1 MGIIIGILEQGMI
14 YAIMALGVYITYKIL
29 DFPDMTVDGSFP
41 LGAAITVM
49 LLTNTENQFINT
61 ITLGFN
67 PYLIS
72 FYAFLTGGIAGLL
85 TGIINVKF
93 KVRDLFSG
101 IITMTGLYSINLR
114 IAGRANVP
122 IFNLDTIFDNTTINS
137 IFSGDISSYKVVI
150 IASFIAA
157 IVLII
162 LGWFLSTEAGYLIKA
177 AGNNPTF
184 VKSLGINSGN
194 VKIIGLIIANGLVSL
209 SGSIMMQQQGFFE
222 ISMGTGAMV
231 ISLASVIIGTNLFK
245 NSSFVVPIL
254 AVVIGSIIYK
264 ASISMAMG
272 VNFASASD
280 MKLVTSIIFL
290 VILVLGNDKK
300 KRLIKS

>member
-1 MGIIIGILEQGMI
+1 MGILIGILEQGMI

-41 LGAAITVM
+41 LGAAITVL
-49 LLTNTENQFINT
+49 LLTGTESSFINS
-61 ITLGFN
+61 ITFGFN
-67 PYLIS
+67 PYIIS
-72 FYAFLTGGIAGLL
+72 FYAFLSGAVAGFV
-85 TGIINVKF
+85 TGIIHVKF

-101 IITMTGLYSINLR
+101 IISMTGLYSINLR

-122 IFNLDTIFDNTTINS
+122 IFNLDTIFDNSAIDR
-137 IFSGDISSYKVVI
+137 ILIGALEGYKVAIVVSI
-150 IASFIAA
+150 IAA

-162 LGWFLSTEAGYLIKA
+162 LGIFLSTEAGYLIKA

-184 VKSLGINSGN
+184 VKSLGVNSGN
-194 VKIIGLIIANGLVSL
+194 IKIMGLALANGLVAL
-209 SGSIMMQQQGFFE
+209 SGSVMMQQQGFFE

-245 NSSFVVPIL
+245 NSSLIAPLV

-264 ASISMAMG
+264 LSISMAMAI
-272 VNFASASD
+272 NFASASD
-280 MKLVTSIIFL
+280 MKLITSIIFL
-290 VILVLGNDKK
+290 IILVFGNDKK
-300 KRLIKS
+300 KIFIKS